1 MTAKWWSENPMQPA
15 PFARVGFVLGL
26 TVLCPG
32 LAPFQAGAEELA
44 QAVGP
49 DKAFALATRHGAAPS
64 YRCEA
69 AHSAVERAIC
79 ADAGLAAKDREMAA
93 LHTRARQGHV
103 PAVDLSQRE
112 WLATRNSCTR
122 QVSTER
128 ALASC
133 LEQTYDS
140 RIAELGKLVAR

>member
-1 MTAKWWSENPMQPA
+1 MQPA

-26 TVLCPG
+26 SVLCLG
-32 LAPFQAGAEELA
+32 LARFQAGAEELA

-49 DKAFALATRHGAAPS
+49 DEDLALATRGGADPS

-69 AHSAVERAIC
+69 SQSAVERAIC
-79 ADAGLAAKDREMAA
+79 ADASLAAKDRAMAA
-93 LHTRARQGHV
+93 LHTRAREGHA

-122 QVSTER
+122 HVSTER

-133 LEQTYDS
+133 LQQTYDS
-140 RIAELGKLVAR
+140 RIDELGKLVAR